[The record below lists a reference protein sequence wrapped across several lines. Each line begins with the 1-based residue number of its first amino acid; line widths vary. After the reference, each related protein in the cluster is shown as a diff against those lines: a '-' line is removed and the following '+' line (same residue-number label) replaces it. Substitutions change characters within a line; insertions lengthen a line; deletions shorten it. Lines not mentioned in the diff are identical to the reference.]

1 MPRIIWTEAIC
12 LAAERYRETSKRI
25 TMFSAESGLLH
36 LIAKGARR
44 PRNKFGAAL
53 ERFSASRISFYWHEH
68 RSVYTLSSAEF
79 LCSYSGLT
87 LLPNRYLAAEQI
99 IEFILRVGRPHD
111 PRYDRSQETTHRL
124 YKLTRAYLAAVE
136 QAETGFSQLVA
147 SFILK
152 ATSFLGFRP
161 ELDKCVLCR
170 RQPQEPLA
178 WFDLQRGGIVCL
190 RCLPAENSSSS
201 SPCSSTSSV
210 RETQPRYPL
219 QQQERQTLITLLKQ
233 KASELKT
240 TGPELL
246 PLVLAYASWH
256 LDSLTLYSFRWQK
269 L

>member
-1 MPRIIWTEAIC
+1 MPRIICTEAIC

-25 TMFSAESGLLH
+25 VMFSAESGLLR
-36 LIAKGARR
+36 LVAKGARR
-44 PRNKFGAAL
+44 PKNKFGAAL

-68 RSVYTLSSAEF
+68 RSVFTLSSAEL
-79 LCSYSGLT
+79 LCSHSGIT
-87 LLPNRYLAAEQI
+87 LLPDRYLAAEQI

-111 PRYDRSQETTHRL
+111 PRYDRWQETTLKL

-161 ELDKCVLCR
+161 ELDRCVLCR
-170 RQPQEPLA
+170 RQPQEPFT
-178 WFDLQRGGIVCL
+178 WFDLQKGGIVCL
-190 RCLPAENSSSS
+190 HCLPAETFSSSFSHS
-201 SPCSSTSSV
+201 SASSI
-210 RETQPRYPL
+210 RETQLRYPL
-219 QQQERQTLITLLKQ
+219 PQQERQTLLTLLKQ
-233 KASELKT
+233 KASELRIA
-240 TGPELL
+240 GPELL

-256 LDSLTLYSFRWQK
+256 LDSLTLHSFRWQR